1 MNAAENED
9 LSDLL
14 AQVDEL
20 FDGSGSDGVCQYHI
34 GRFNNHWRFDLMND
48 WKRWESVGLK
58 RQFTGESPQK
68 AVREFLNY
76 IQQHGIRVA
85 EFAS

>member
-1 MNAAENED
+1 MNAAETED
-9 LSDLL
+9 IADLL

-20 FDGSGSDGVCQYHI
+20 FDGSGSDSVCRYHI
-34 GRFNNHWRFDLMND
+34 GRYPTHWRFDLMND
-48 WKRWESVGLK
+48 SKRWESVGLK
-58 RQFTGESPQK
+58 WQFTGETPQR
-68 AVREFLNY
+68 AIREFLSY